1 MAAYFPKRIDSA
13 SMFTRLSS
21 VVLFGLLGTACVA
34 QDAGYADVRRSVLDR
49 TRHDVRWSAV
59 DGGGRPEERTRRL
72 VSKTLTA
79 DGAVQV
85 ALLNN
90 PRVQVAFEELGV
102 ARADVVRALRLPN
115 PVAEGALHYHGD
127 DPEVELGVLIGL
139 NDLLFLPARSG
150 AAHAALDAAK
160 LSVAGA
166 VLDLALDVRLAYLRY
181 VAARQVVELRRTVLL
196 AANGS
201 YETTKALHEAGN
213 ITDLDLANERALYED
228 ARLLVAR
235 AETEAVTARARLGS
249 LMGMSGSGIRWETAD
264 RLPDADV
271 ERTMPAD
278 VERRAL
284 RQSLDLELARRRFT
298 AAAKAA
304 NLSRAEGLLPR
315 IEAGAIAEKEGD
327 EPWGVGPAV
336 EIEIPLF
343 YQGGGEVARA
353 RSDMR
358 RQQNSYT
365 AAAVQIR
372 AATQDILARLET
384 ARSAIAFYRDVQLP
398 LREQIVQQTQLQ
410 YNAMNISVF
419 QLLQAKRDQIETARD
434 YIETQRDYWIAQ
446 AELDQLL
453 AGRLPALA
461 MSSTGMTSEG
471 KNGGPAAREQH

>member
-1 MAAYFPKRIDSA
+1 MASYLSKQAYPA
-13 SMFTRLSS
+13 TMFSRLSS
-21 VVLFGLLGTACVA
+21 VVLYGVFGTACVA

-49 TRHDVRWSAV
+49 TRYDVRWNAI
-59 DGGGRPEERTRRL
+59 DGGGRSEERTRKL
-72 VSKTLTA
+72 VSKALTA

-102 ARADVVRALRLPN
+102 ARADLVRALRLPN

-127 DPEVELGVLIGL
+127 EPEVELGVLIGL

-160 LSVAGA
+160 LAVAGA
-166 VLDLALDVRLAYLRY
+166 VLDLALDVRVAYLRY

-201 YETTKALHEAGN
+201 YESAKALHEAGN

-249 LMGMSGSGIRWETAD
+249 LMGLSGSGIRWETAD
-264 RLPDADV
+264 RLPEADIK
-271 ERTMPAD
+271 RAAPAD

-298 AAAKAA
+298 AAAKTA

-327 EPWGVGPAV
+327 EAWGVGPAV
-336 EIEIPLF
+336 EIEVPLF

-358 RQQNSYT
+358 RQQNGYT
-365 AAAVQIR
+365 GTAVQIR
-372 AATQDILARLET
+372 AAAQDILARLDT
-384 ARSAIAFYRDVQLP
+384 ARGAIAFYRDVQLP

-453 AGRLPALA
+453 AGRLPASA
-461 MSSTGMTSEG
+461 TSGTGMTGGNDES
-471 KNGGPAAREQH
+471 GPATREGH